1 MNLNFEKYS
10 DGLVPAIVQDA
21 RTGKVLMLGFMNA
34 EAIETTEAAGRVT
47 FFSRS
52 QNRVWTKGET
62 SGNFL
67 DVVSIVADCD
77 DDTLLIKAN
86 PRGPACHTGNDTCF
100 GETNAPTPLD
110 FLTELEAVIES
121 RRSAA
126 PEDSYVAKL
135 FAKGLNK
142 IAQKVGEEAVET
154 VIAAKDDDQE
164 AFKNEAADLLFHL
177 LVLLRARD
185 VSLVEVEEILR
196 SRRSHSN
203 SGKGKNE

>member
-1 MNLNFEKYS
+1 MNLNFKKYS

-34 EAIETTEAAGRVT
+34 EAIETTEASGRVT

-52 QNRVWTKGET
+52 KNRLWTKGET

-67 DVVSIVADCD
+67 DLISIVADCD

-126 PEDSYVAKL
+126 PQDSYVATL
-135 FAKGLNK
+135 SAKGLNK

-164 AFKNEAADLLFHL
+164 AFRNEAADLLFHL

-185 VSLVEVEEILR
+185 VSLEEVVEVLR
-196 SRRSHSN
+196 SRSSHGN
-203 SGKGKNE
+203 SGIGKHE